1 MQWSRCQWHN
11 FNISTNDFVVRKL
24 LEKSKIHSYKRPFFP
39 GKFVFLYF
47 LPIWSQLLQ
56 CIQSPLLT
64 KWHVKPIFPVVMK
77 WQLAFRE
84 DAFKRC
90 MKKLQF
96 RMLAESII
104 EWERIW
110 EKVTSL
116 VLWNKLHT
124 NKTFEL
130 KHNHFAFLQKSS
142 LKKWQTKSL
151 KGKNGSWYCLSQE
164 IPFPSY
170 KENF

>member
-1 MQWSRCQWHN
+1 MNSLYGNYWKTANYIYTKGLFSR
-11 FNISTNDFVVRKL
+11 
-24 LEKSKIHSYKRPFFP
+24 KIV
-39 GKFVFLYF
+39 GLYF
-47 LPIWSQLLQ
+47 LSIWSQLVR

-64 KWHVKPIFPVVMK
+64 KWHVKPIFPVVIK

-110 EKVTSL
+110 IKVTCL
-116 VLWNKLHT
+116 VLWNIHNEKLPT
-124 NKTFEL
+124 QLLNWNIITSPFY
-130 KHNHFAFLQKSS
+130 
-142 LKKWQTKSL
+142 KKVWRARMEVDTWAK
-151 KGKNGSWYCLSQE
+151 K
-164 IPFPSY
+164 FPLHIKKISRL
-170 KENF
+170 

>member
-1 MQWSRCQWHN
+1 MNSLYGNYW
-11 FNISTNDFVVRKL
+11 K
-24 LEKSKIHSYKRPFFP
+24 KAKYIHTKGFFP
-39 GKFVFLYF
+39 WKIVSSYF
-47 LPIWSQLLQ
+47 LSIWSQLVR

-64 KWHVKPIFPVVMK
+64 KWHVKPIFPVVVK

-110 EKVTSL
+110 IKVTSL
-116 VLWNKLHT
+116 VLWNIHNEKLPT
-124 NKTFEL
+124 QLLNWNIITS
-130 KHNHFAFLQKSS
+130 KSS

-164 IPFPSY
+164 IPPSY